1 MIKDENL
8 IRKNRREDYYLEHKR
23 VLDGI
28 GALSSDFTIKT
39 PFYSNLS
46 NLPGKN
52 VQLFDGELR
61 KNRDLYI
68 ELVEKVKDHEDNV
81 VDLVPYDANRP
92 LFVYRANPHYAS
104 EYPVKKGG
112 YEGNYWESYLVNLS
126 ELKVVWK
133 NQEMTFAEYEKK
145 KDEEPVA
152 TPKEQMKVINQ
163 FPNFEEEF
171 IPKPNNGDSDNSSDL
186 ASIILLDIAE
196 NIQRLAL
203 ALKKK

>member
-8 IRKNRREDYYLEHKR
+8 IRKNRRDDYYLEHKR

-52 VQLFDGELR
+52 VQLFEGELR

-133 NQEMTFAEYEKK
+133 N
-145 KDEEPVA
+145 EEPVA

>member
-23 VLDGI
+23 VLDGV

-52 VQLFDGELR
+52 VQLFEGELR

-68 ELVEKVKDHEDNV
+68 ELVEKVKDHEDSV
-81 VDLVPYDANRP
+81 VDLVPYDSNRP
-92 LFVYRANPHYAS
+92 LFVYRANPHYTS

-133 NQEMTFAEYEKK
+133 NQEMTFAEYEKR

-163 FPNFEEEF
+163 FPNFETEF
-171 IPKPNNGDSDNSSDL
+171 VPEINSGNSDDSSDL
-186 ASIILLDIAE
+186 VSIILLDIAE
-196 NIQRLAL
+196 NIQRLAV